1 MSLFSKEEFDEF
13 NATMEASIG
22 DALGIS
28 ADASEVDMLTT
39 RIKQLENEMVAEIDK
54 SVSRG
59 FGLDEGEDVFKRI
72 SNEIEQLTSR
82 LNALQEQG
90 KSDAERQNRIQ
101 SAKDAMAQFK
111 DCTVLYNDTA
121 VRKMIECIR
130 VYNDGK
136 LKVIFGGG
144 YNVEERVEIIG
155 RNKE

>member
-1 MSLFSKEEFDEF
+1 
-13 NATMEASIG
+13 
-22 DALGIS
+22 
-28 ADASEVDMLTT
+28 
-39 RIKQLENEMVAEIDK
+39 MVAEIDK

-144 YNVEERVEIIG
+144 YTVEERVEIIG